1 MQIVSRQRAD
11 PRPINMRKIF
21 KDDKYRDEEDEE
33 GDEIADLAKRIK

>member
-21 KDDKYRDEEDEE
+21 KDDRYRDEE
-33 GDEIADLAKRIK
+33 GDEIADLEKRIK